1 MTVGRLTKNNRAGF
15 AVCSH
20 VRLNMRSIFLTIIA
34 TLLVG
39 CATTPDPV
47 DQLVNDFSS
56 SHGLWEKGLFPI
68 IKLPAT
74 APIGEVVSEVLERQ
88 VASYKILRVRQVHIR
103 GSLPDLY
110 TAVIVQTN
118 VGEKIILLKYAGE
131 SVGWW
136 SRIYDAKKSASSEGS
151 SVKH

>member
-1 MTVGRLTKNNRAGF
+1 
-15 AVCSH
+15 
-20 VRLNMRSIFLTIIA
+20 IA

-47 DQLVNDFSS
+47 DQLVIDFSS
-56 SHGLWEKGLFPI
+56 SHGLWQKGLYPS

-74 APIGEVVSEVLERQ
+74 ASIEEVVSEVLERQ
-88 VASYKILRVRQVHIR
+88 VASYKILRVRHVHIQ

-118 VGEKIILLKYAGE
+118 VGEKIVLLKYAGE

-136 SRIYDAKKSASSEGS
+136 SRIYDVKKSASYEGS
-151 SVKH
+151 

>member
-15 AVCSH
+15 AACSH

-47 DQLVNDFSS
+47 DQLVNDLSS

-118 VGEKIILLKYAGE
+118 VGEKIVLFQYQLPAF
-131 SVGWW
+131 GWW
-136 SRIYDAKKSASSEGS
+136 SRVEDANRTNVYKK
-151 SVKH
+151 

>member
-1 MTVGRLTKNNRAGF
+1 
-15 AVCSH
+15 
-20 VRLNMRSIFLTIIA
+20 MRSIFFAIIT

-47 DQLVNDFSS
+47 DQLVIDFSS
-56 SHGLWEKGLFPI
+56 SHGLWQKGLYPS

-74 APIGEVVSEVLERQ
+74 AAIEDVVSKVLEQQ
-88 VASYKILRVRQVHIR
+88 VASYKILRVRHVHIQ

-118 VGEKIILLKYAGE
+118 VGEKIVLFKYAGE
-131 SVGWW
+131 YVGWW
-136 SRIYDAKKSASSEGS
+136 SRIYDVKKSAS
-151 SVKH
+151 